1 VTRRVRQRIL
11 AVALAGML
19 LGACSKTT
27 FDNTIAAGDTK
38 PVVTT
43 TTLPTGPI
51 SELLPV
57 MLQAVK
63 GLSEKVAAN
72 KGDNET
78 ASLIE
83 HLWTAMTPEMTTSH
97 KDLVPSF
104 EFIVRRCRQATDR
117 HRPADADRA
126 YRNLQTIVDTEF
138 PQLNS

>member
-1 VTRRVRQRIL
+1 MRRL
-11 AVALAGML
+11 LGVALAGTL

-27 FDNTIAAGDTK
+27 FDNTIAAGDNK
-38 PVVTT
+38 PSATT
-43 TTLPTGPI
+43 TTLPSGPV

-57 MLQAVK
+57 MLEAVK
-63 GLSEKVAAN
+63 GLSEKVSAN

-83 HLWTAMTPEMTTSH
+83 HLWVAMTPEMTATH
-97 KDLVPSF
+97 KDLLPSF

>member
-1 VTRRVRQRIL
+1 VTRRIL
-11 AVALAGML
+11 AIALTGVL
-19 LGACSKTT
+19 LVACSKTT
-27 FDNTIAAGDTK
+27 FDNGIASGDTK
-38 PVVTT
+38 PVATT
-43 TTLPTGPI
+43 TTLPAG
-51 SELLPV
+51 SVDELLPV
-57 MLQAVK
+57 MLEAVK

-83 HLWTAMTPEMTTSH
+83 HLWTAMTAEMTATH
-97 KDLVPSF
+97 KALVPSF

-138 PQLNS
+138 PQLSS

>member
-1 VTRRVRQRIL
+1 MTRRIL
-11 AVALAGML
+11 VVAVAGL
-19 LGACSKTT
+19 LMGACTKTT
-27 FDNTIAAGDTK
+27 FDNSIAAGDTT
-38 PVVTT
+38 PVATT
-43 TTLPTGPI
+43 TALPSGPV

-57 MLQAVK
+57 MLRAVK
-63 GLSEKVAAN
+63 GLSEKVSAN

-83 HLWTAMTPEMTTSH
+83 QLWVAMTPEMTAKH
-97 KDLVPSF
+97 KALVPSF

-138 PQLNS
+138 AQLNS

>member
-1 VTRRVRQRIL
+1 VTHRIL
-11 AVALAGML
+11 ALAVVAGL

-27 FDNTIAAGDTK
+27 FDNSIAAGDTT

-51 SELLPV
+51 GELLPV
-57 MLQAVK
+57 MLQTVK

-72 KGDNET
+72 KGDNDA

-83 HLWTAMTPEMTTSH
+83 HLWTAMTAEMTATH

-126 YRNLQTIVDTEF
+126 YRNLQTIIDTEF
-138 PQLNS
+138 PQLNG

>member
-1 VTRRVRQRIL
+1 VTRRIL
-11 AVALAGML
+11 AVAVVGML
-19 LGACSKTT
+19 LGGCSKTT
-27 FDNTIAAGDTK
+27 FDNSIAAGDTT
-38 PVVTT
+38 PAATT
-43 TTLPTGPI
+43 TTLPGGPV

-57 MLQAVK
+57 MLQTVK

-72 KGDNET
+72 KGDNEA

-83 HLWTAMTPEMTTSH
+83 QLWTAMTAEMTATH
-97 KDLVPSF
+97 KGLVPSF